1 MDNYRLLAHKDE
13 IMKMVKKAPVQE
25 IGVIWQTVPCK
36 REIYQIKK
44 LEVLS
49 DAMIFHTT
57 LAFEFENDFPVYIK
71 LNYKNLVFK
80 ITPDEYNVSKNQ
92 MSCPYPKE
100 AKAIEERSTER
111 TPIPEKNAPKLTL
124 RVLSG
129 GTAQDVEVI
138 LENISER
145 GIGVR
150 VISSK
155 REFFM
160 RNTVFKLI
168 KINEQD
174 HKESAIFSV
183 RHISDKGKKDILSL
197 GFLASMPLSDL
208 LFEVLRKEMKKEKEL
223 VNIS

>member
-25 IGVIWQTVPCK
+25 IGVIWQTVPFK

-71 LNYKNLVFK
+71 LNFKNLVFK
-80 ITPDEYNVSKNQ
+80 ITPEEYKVSNNQ
-92 MSCPYPKE
+92 MSCLYPKE
-100 AKAIEERSTER
+100 AKAIEERKSER

-138 LENISER
+138 LENVSEC
-145 GIGVR
+145 GIGVK
-150 VISSK
+150 VSSSK

-168 KINEQD
+168 KINEQE
-174 HKESAIFSV
+174 HKENAIFNV
-183 RHISDKGKKDILSL
+183 RHISDRGVKKMLSL

-208 LFEVLRKEMKKEKEL
+208 LFEVLRQEMKKEKEL

>member
-1 MDNYRLLAHKDE
+1 MDTYRLLAHKDE

-71 LNYKNLVFK
+71 LNFKNLVFK
-80 ITPDEYNVSKNQ
+80 ITPEEYKVSNNQ
-92 MSCPYPKE
+92 MSCLYPKE
-100 AKAIEERSTER
+100 AKAIEERKSER

-138 LENISER
+138 LENVSEC
-145 GIGVR
+145 GIGVK
-150 VISSK
+150 VSSSK

-168 KINEQD
+168 KINEQE
-174 HKESAIFSV
+174 HKENAIFNV
-183 RHISDKGKKDILSL
+183 RHISDRGVKKMLSL

-208 LFEVLRKEMKKEKEL
+208 LFEVLRQEMKKEKEL

>member
-25 IGVIWQTVPCK
+25 IGIIWQTVPCK
-36 REIYQIKK
+36 REIYHIKK

-57 LAFEFENDFPVYIK
+57 LPFEFENDFPVYIK

-80 ITPDEYNVSKNQ
+80 ITPDDYKVSNNQ

-138 LENISER
+138 LENVSEH

-150 VISSK
+150 VVSSR

-168 KINEQD
+168 KVNEQE

-183 RHISDKGKKDILSL
+183 RHISDKGVKNILSI
-197 GFLASMPLSDL
+197 GFFANMPISDL
-208 LFEVLRKEMKKEKEL
+208 LFAVLRKEMKKEKEL

>member
-13 IMKMVKKAPVQE
+13 IIKMVKKAPVQE
-25 IGVIWQTVPCK
+25 IGIIWQTVPCK
-36 REIYQIKK
+36 REIYHINR

-57 LAFEFENDFPVYIK
+57 MPFEFENEFPVYIK

-80 ITPDEYNVSKNQ
+80 ISPDDYKVSNNQ
-92 MSCPYPKE
+92 MSCVYPKE
-100 AKAIEERSTER
+100 AKAIEERKSER
-111 TPIPEKNAPKLTL
+111 TPIPEKNSPKLTL

-129 GTAQDVEVI
+129 GTAQDVEVV
-138 LENISER
+138 LDNISER
-145 GIGVR
+145 GIGVS

-168 KINEQD
+168 KINELE
-174 HKESAIFSV
+174 HKENAIFSV
-183 RHISDKGKKDILSL
+183 RHISDRGIKNSLSI
-197 GFLASMPLSDL
+197 GFLASMPLSDI
-208 LFEVLRKEMKKEKEL
+208 LFEALRKEMKKEKEL

>member
-13 IMKMVKKAPVQE
+13 IIKMVKKAPVQE

-57 LAFEFENDFPVYIK
+57 LPFEFENDFPVYIK

-80 ITPDEYNVSKNQ
+80 ISPDEYMVSKNQ

-138 LENISER
+138 LDNISE
-145 GIGVR
+145 
-150 VISSK
+150 K

-168 KINEQD
+168 KINELE
-174 HKESAIFSV
+174 HKENAILSV
-183 RHISDKGKKDILSL
+183 RHISDRGIKNSLSI
-197 GFLASMPLSDL
+197 GFLASMPLSDF
-208 LFEVLRKEMKKEKEL
+208 LFEALRKEMKKEKEL

>member
-13 IMKMVKKAPVQE
+13 IIKMVKKAPVQE
-25 IGVIWQTVPCK
+25 IGIIWQTVPCK
-36 REIYQIKK
+36 REIYHIKR
-44 LEVLS
+44 LEALS

-57 LAFEFENDFPVYIK
+57 LPFEFENDFPVYIK

-80 ITPDEYNVSKNQ
+80 ISPEDYKVSNNQ
-92 MSCPYPKE
+92 MSCVYPKE
-100 AKAIEERSTER
+100 AKAIEERASER
-111 TPIPEKNAPKLTL
+111 TAIPERNAPKLTL
-124 RVLSG
+124 RVVSG
-129 GTAQDVEVI
+129 GTAQDVEVV

-168 KINEQD
+168 KINELE

-183 RHISDKGKKDILSL
+183 RHISDRGIKNVLNI
-197 GFLASMPLSDL
+197 GFLASMPLSDI
-208 LFEVLRKEMKKEKEL
+208 LFEALRKEMKKEKEP